1 LNTDQKK
8 KLKVKLEEAEKS
20 VKFFSEL
27 IEKIKEYSGIKN

>member
-20 VKFFSEL
+20 VKKLSEL
-27 IEKIKEYSGIKN
+27 IEKIKDYSGIK